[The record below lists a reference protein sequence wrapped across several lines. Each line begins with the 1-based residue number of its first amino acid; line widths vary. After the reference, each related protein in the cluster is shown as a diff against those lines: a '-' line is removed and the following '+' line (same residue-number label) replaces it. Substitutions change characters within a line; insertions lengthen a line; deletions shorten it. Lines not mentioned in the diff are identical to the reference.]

1 MHARQERKHI
11 MRPIRATGVSLWR
24 EKKHVRRAIFAVLLM
39 ALTGSL
45 NGCADWYPSEKGYR
59 QTLDTWIGGT
69 GEQLVAKWG
78 APAGEHTSP
87 DGSKIYQYKDQRTY
101 TVSGGTKSEQVK
113 VDNDYVWV
121 DIPQP
126 DETRTT
132 WCNTTFHL
140 NADDIIESYNFQGPD
155 CTAYEK

>member
-1 MHARQERKHI
+1 

-24 EKKHVRRAIFAVLLM
+24 EKRLVAQAILAVLLT

-45 NGCADWYPSEKGYR
+45 SGCADWYPSEKGYR
-59 QTLDTWIGGT
+59 QALDTWIGST
-69 GEQLVAKWG
+69 GEQLVAQWG

-87 DGSKIYQYKDQRTY
+87 DGRKIYQYKNQRSY

-113 VDNDYVWV
+113 VDDNYVSV

-126 DETRTT
+126 DEIRTT
-132 WCNTTFHL
+132 WCDTTFHL
-140 NADDIIESYNFQGPD
+140 NADDIIESYNFKGPD